1 MTTKVP
7 AYRQVQIEIKKYI
20 KTNNLKFGDCL
31 PPEAQLAKNL
41 GVSRPSLRE
50 AVKSLES
57 LGIVES
63 RHGEGIFV
71 KEFSFDSIVENL
83 PYSMNEGDENVK
95 KLLHVRKYL
104 ELGAIPAVVERI
116 GPESIQRLRTLG
128 ERMLSKALD
137 KQTFEQE
144 DRDFHAE
151 MYSCL
156 KNDFLLSLIDL
167 FWKVFNEMNQSARSV
182 DHWALEAT
190 AKDHLRVVTMLEK
203 KDVFGVL
210 SAHRE
215 HFQSIVD
222 SYPEDVSGELP
233 IAVKMDE

>member
-1 MTTKVP
+1 MSTKVP

-20 KTNNLKFGDCL
+20 KENNLKFGDGL
-31 PPEAQLAKNL
+31 PPEALLAKNL

-83 PYSMNEGDENVK
+83 PYSMNDGDENVK

-104 ELGAIPAVVERI
+104 ELGAIPAVVEHI
-116 GPESIQRLRTLG
+116 SDESIQRLRVLA
-128 ERMLSKALD
+128 ERMLSKAQD
-137 KQTFEQE
+137 KQTFPQE
-144 DRDFHAE
+144 DREFHAE

-167 FWKVFNEMNQSARSV
+167 FWNVFNEMNQSSESV
-182 DHWALEAT
+182 DHWALEET
-190 AKDHLRVVTMLEK
+190 AKDHLRVVSMLEK

-210 SAHRE
+210 SAHRQ
-215 HFQSIVD
+215 HFQAIVD
-222 SYPEDVSGELP
+222 TYPEE
-233 IAVKMDE
+233 

>member
-1 MTTKVP
+1 MSTKIP

-20 KTNNLKFGDCL
+20 KENNLKFGDGL
-31 PPEAQLAKNL
+31 PPEALLAKNL

-71 KEFSFDSIVENL
+71 KEFTFDSIVENL
-83 PYSMNEGDENVK
+83 PYSMNAGDENVK

-104 ELGAIPAVVERI
+104 ELGAIPSVVEHI
-116 GPESIQRLRTLG
+116 TEESIQRLRVLA
-128 ERMLSKALD
+128 ERMLNKALD
-137 KQTFEQE
+137 KQTFSEE
-144 DRDFHAE
+144 DREFHVE

-156 KNDFLLSLIDL
+156 KNDFLLSLIEL
-167 FWKVFNEMNQSARSV
+167 FWNVFNEMNQSSESV
-182 DHWALEAT
+182 DHWALEET
-190 AKDHLRVVTMLEK
+190 AKDHLRVVNMLEK

-215 HFQSIVD
+215 HFQAIVD
-222 SYPEDVSGELP
+222 TYPEE
-233 IAVKMDE
+233 